1 MPTLPAAVERFL
13 QCRRIAVSG
22 VSRQG
27 GVGNVVLRKLRAS
40 GHDVVAINPHAAE
53 LAGAICYPDVRSVP
67 GPLAAVFFAGHPRV
81 ARETVLQCA
90 ERGVRMIWFHRSL
103 GDGSV
108 APDAVEECKRHHL
121 EAIVGGCPMMYCAPV
136 DFGHRFLCW
145 WLRRRGRVPS

>member
-1 MPTLPAAVERFL
+1 MPTPPAAVSRFL
-13 QCRRIAVSG
+13 QYHRIAVSG
-22 VSRQG
+22 VSRHG
-27 GVGNVVLRKLRAS
+27 GVGKVVLEKLRGA
-40 GHDVVAINPHAAE
+40 GHEVVAINPHAAE
-53 LAGAICYPDVRSVP
+53 LAGTVCYPDVRSVP
-67 GPLAAVFFAGHPRV
+67 GPLEAVFFAAHPRV

-90 ERGVRMIWFHRSL
+90 ERGVRTIWFHRSF

-108 APDAVEECKRHHL
+108 ATDAVEECQRRGV